1 MGFLH
6 HFVGGRTFLASLGID
21 PRRKFAIAVPRALTQ
36 YHIDFAHIF
45 MRHVIDRLGMICRS
59 GKVCRDF
66 LMPSLLE
73 GLVGPKKKKP
83 A

>member
-6 HFVGGRTFLASLGID
+6 HFVGGRTFLANLGID
-21 PRRKFAIAVPRALTQ
+21 PRRKFAIAVPRPLTS
-36 YHIDFAHIF
+36 YHVDFADIF
-45 MRHVIDRLGMICRS
+45 LRLGNDRLGMICRS
-59 GKVCRDF
+59 GKVCRGF

-73 GLVGPKKKKP
+73 GLVGRKKKKP